1 MAGCTRISLSLSL
14 LSDVLR
20 LVLFG
25 SFVSSAVLE
34 LGQVSLHCCLSRFSG
49 LTTKFENLTQTML
62 PAVRLSV
69 RLPPGSLIFSFKL
82 ELETGTGSGTE
93 TGSVSEPKSVSRPSS
108 RSSSRPKP
116 EHI

>member
-1 MAGCTRISLSLSL
+1 
-14 LSDVLR
+14 
-20 LVLFG
+20 
-25 SFVSSAVLE
+25 
-34 LGQVSLHCCLSRFSG
+34 
-49 LTTKFENLTQTML
+49 ML

-93 TGSVSEPKSVSRPSS
+93 TGTETGSVSEPKPESRPSS
-108 RSSSRPKP
+108 RPEP